1 MKPAFN
7 RRKATSFALLFSFLI
22 MLSSGVMLW
31 IFPRI
36 ASFGGAAE
44 FGGFSRPVWLNQHI
58 VFGILFALLS
68 LYHLFGVNRE
78 PFFSYL
84 KKSANNGGPR
94 RPEFLAT
101 ALATAL
107 IAVLTALH
115 VPAVSGNLRT
125 SDETASTF
133 ERRGNWNPAD
143 EQSED
148 FKEHSRHH
156 HFHDDHDD
164 FDGRRA
170 SPQIADRRDADGTSD
185 EAGFSAEF
193 RNASRMMSNEAP
205 DDELHRRTTAS
216 CASCH

>member
-7 RRKATSFALLFSFLI
+7 RRKATSLGLFFSFTI
-22 MLSSGVMLW
+22 MLASGVMLW
-31 IFPRI
+31 IFPHI
-36 ASFGGAAE
+36 ASFGGTTE
-44 FGGFSRPVWLNQHI
+44 FGGLPRPAWLNQHI

-84 KKSANNGGPR
+84 KKSANNEGSR
-94 RPEFLAT
+94 RPELLAT
-101 ALATAL
+101 LLATAL
-107 IAVLTALH
+107 IAVITALH
-115 VPAVSGNLRT
+115 VPAVSGSLKTDN
-125 SDETASTF
+125 ETASTF
-133 ERRGNWNPAD
+133 ERRVNWNPVD

-148 FKEHSRHH
+148 FTEHSRRH
-156 HFHDDHDD
+156 HFHDYHDD

-170 SPQIADRRDADGTSD
+170 SPQIADRRD
-185 EAGFSAEF
+185 EAGFSTEY
-193 RNASRMMSNEAP
+193 RNDSRAMSNGAP